1 MTESTRNRSRSK
13 SRHAAVTS
21 DRPLFPVWAPPL
33 VMIAVTITGLV
44 LAAETGT
51 APMAYFV
58 LFAVACV
65 VCTVLVESRG
75 LFLTVAAQPLYF
87 LIGALAI
94 GWLSSQA
101 TAGNSSKT
109 KLITAI
115 YPTIEHFLWLL
126 IPFLISV
133 VIAVIRWRHYR
144 RVLARP
150 QREDVSA
157 RRRRRTSEDSNL
169 ATYSRSR
176 RYSGDSAA
184 DSETHGDKGTLRS
197 RADGELSSS
206 LGQRGVGSRSSRG
219 ESRQRAENS
228 ARSTRRHGGNS
239 NSRSVEELI
248 RRSEERR
255 ASRAE
260 RDRNSSGVSDRGSNG
275 ASDRTSS
282 AVSDRGSNGA
292 SDRTSSAVS
301 DREGNGVTGNTGA
314 ENDRGR
320 HHATGESH
328 GRHYYRS
335 RSPLPKKRAPYL
347 DEEFT
352 IEED

>member
-1 MTESTRNRSRSK
+1 
-13 SRHAAVTS
+13 
-21 DRPLFPVWAPPL
+21 
-33 VMIAVTITGLV
+33 MIAVSITGLV
-44 LAAETGT
+44 LAAEAGT

-101 TAGNSSKT
+101 TAGNNSKT

-115 YPTIEHFLWLL
+115 YPIIEHFLWLL
-126 IPFLISV
+126 IPFLLSV

-144 RVLARP
+144 RVLARR
-150 QREDVSA
+150 QREDASA

-184 DSETHGDKGTLRS
+184 DSKTDGDKGTLRG
-197 RADGELSSS
+197 RADEEPSSS
-206 LGQRGVGSRSSRG
+206 SSQRGMKLESSRG
-219 ESRQRAENS
+219 ESRRRAENS
-228 ARSTRRHGGNS
+228 ARSTGRHGGNS

-260 RDRNSSGVSDRGSNG
+260 RDRYGTRSNDRGNNGASDHISSAVSNRGSNG
-275 ASDRTSS
+275 LTD
-282 AVSDRGSNGA
+282 
-292 SDRTSSAVS
+292 
-301 DREGNGVTGNTGA
+301 NTGA

-320 HHATGESH
+320 HDATGESH

-335 RSPLPKKRAPYL
+335 RSPLPKKRSPYL

-352 IEED
+352 IEEN